1 LFLIFFFLKL
11 CKFDNELE
19 AFDDKLFEFNKLF
32 PPSYPFSEEINVSNE
47 YMDSRCPSWCDRI
60 LVDSL
65 FKNLVD
71 YKTTYDM
78 IGKDV
83 CMGDHKVRPTNF
95 FFKLFFSPKMI
106 KNYF

>member
-1 LFLIFFFLKL
+1 MILLLMFINIFI
-11 CKFDNELE
+11 
-19 AFDDKLFEFNKLF
+19 KLFEFNKLF

-71 YKTTYDM
+71 
-78 IGKDV
+78 
-83 CMGDHKVRPTNF
+83 
-95 FFKLFFSPKMI
+95 S
-106 KNYF
+106 